1 MEQTCSPCRFRLELS
16 GLPASPGVA
25 VGPASILERHGV
37 QVLRETIAKVE
48 VEAEQRAARAA
59 LRAVQCELERAKGRL
74 PHGEHA
80 QILDAQKAMLK
91 DPDLGARIDEAILGG
106 HAAPWAITEAFG
118 EIEAALTQV
127 EDDLIRER
135 GHDIPGLCERAVR
148 QLVGADDVPQS
159 MEAGSVVM
167 AGRLDVAEA
176 VALAE
181 QDVAAVVLAVGTQ
194 TSHVAITLRS
204 LGIPAVLGVVHL
216 LDAAEP
222 GDPVVVDGSQGLV
235 IVRPSPS
242 EIKVW
247 KKEHD
252 RYEAFEARLSAERD
266 LPARTRDGVEVVLRA
281 NAALDEEVEAALASG
296 AAGIGLVRTEMLFLE
311 RTEPPTEEE
320 HYEHAR
326 RVLAAMAGQPVTF
339 RTFDL
344 GGDKPCAFLE
354 HPENEPNPALG
365 VRGLRLALRQRDV
378 LLAQLRGLLR
388 AAQDGP
394 LRIMFPLVGGMDDLH
409 AALEAVREAE
419 GQLPKAGVHLPEKV
433 PIGVMIETPGA
444 ALVADAL
451 ARQVDFLSIGTNDLV
466 QYTLAGDGRQPLVHL
481 GAGRARGARDE
492 RACAVRAAGQERH
505 QALVPGRNEGAC
517 SRGGE
522 DVQRRRGPCRGHGGD
537 AQALCRAHPP
547 RRQPLRS
554 RGVTRRR
561 RRKRRAAGA
570 LPAAAAP
577 LFAADRVCR
586 HAISGR
592 ERPGVGR
599 RSRRSVPFTAR
610 YGRTLAGVL
619 V

>member
-466 QYTLAGDGRQPLVHL
+466 QYTLAVDRDNAAVGELYDPLHPAVLRLIDMVVQAGRRASIPVSVCGEMAGNPLFTWVLVGLGVREMSVRAPSVPLVKNVIRRSSL
-481 GAGRARGARDE
+481 AEMRALARAVVKMYSADE
-492 RACAVRAAGQERH
+492 VRAVVMEAM
-505 QALVPGRNEGAC
+505 
-517 SRGGE
+517 
-522 DVQRRRGPCRGHGGD
+522 RRRFAEHILHG
-537 AQALCRAHPP
+537 AN
-547 RRQPLRS
+547 RS
-554 RGVTRRR
+554 
-561 RRKRRAAGA
+561 
-570 LPAAAAP
+570 AAAA
-577 LFAADRVCR
+577 
-586 HAISGR
+586 
-592 ERPGVGR
+592 
-599 RSRRSVPFTAR
+599 
-610 YGRTLAGVL
+610 
-619 V
+619 